1 MSQRSNS
8 GEEHP
13 RRRHTG
19 LSRAS
24 NSPDLAWRALP
35 HGHDPH
41 WEEAVVDLRE
51 NPMPRSPNL
60 ILQEVIHARAADDLR
75 GKLVIVTGASEGVGR
90 YLALA
95 LLDQGARVCVI
106 GRDVAGLRET
116 ASLARADW
124 PIVYLPCD
132 LGNLTEVDE
141 VVEFIERF
149 DRPVDLV
156 ILAGAIEVRGDFA
169 SGALEDLDEQYLVN
183 VRGPY
188 ALARRLLGQLQTAKG
203 HIVFLNGVE
212 PGTVGPQ
219 ELQYSMT
226 MAALTALA
234 QGLSNELASSDIRVS
249 TAYVPAAFRV
259 ASTKL
264 SEDEQEQRSCQLATS
279 IVSSICEDPQSGVS
293 MMVVQSR

>member
-1 MSQRSNS
+1 MC
-8 GEEHP
+8 
-13 RRRHTG
+13 
-19 LSRAS
+19 
-24 NSPDLAWRALP
+24 
-35 HGHDPH
+35 
-41 WEEAVVDLRE
+41 
-51 NPMPRSPNL
+51 
-60 ILQEVIHARAADDLR
+60 I
-75 GKLVIVTGASEGVGR
+75 
-90 YLALA
+90 
-95 LLDQGARVCVI
+95 
-106 GRDVAGLRET
+106 RD
-116 ASLARADW
+116 S
-124 PIVYLPCD
+124 
-132 LGNLTEVDE
+132 
-141 VVEFIERF
+141 
-149 DRPVDLV
+149 
-156 ILAGAIEVRGDFA
+156 
-169 SGALEDLDEQYLVN
+169 
-183 VRGPY
+183 
-188 ALARRLLGQLQTAKG
+188 LGQLQTAKG